1 MTRTEAIELITA
13 TLPSLDEEQ
22 AMELAE
28 VARSMVSPPI
38 PLKLTDEELAGI
50 ERGREDFR
58 LGRTLSSSEAR
69 AMSAELAA
77 KRRAAM
83 AGLWCMTR

>member
-28 VARSMVSPPI
+28 VARSMVTAPI
-38 PLKLTDEELAGI
+38 PPKLTDEEMAGI
-50 ERGREDFR
+50 ERAREDFR
-58 LGRTLSSSEAR
+58 IGRTLSSSEIR
-69 AMSAELAA
+69 LYLAELASNRCA
-77 KRRAAM
+77 LRTTNKAA
-83 AGLWCMTR
+83 G

>member
-38 PLKLTDEELAGI
+38 PLKLTDEDRANLESA
-50 ERGREDFR
+50 REDFR
-58 LGRTLSSSEAR
+58 LGRTMSSSEIR
-69 AMSAELAA
+69 AYLADEAA

-83 AGLWCMTR
+83 AGE

>member
-1 MTRTEAIELITA
+1 MSEGMTRTEAIELITA

-28 VARSMVSPPI
+28 VARSMVSAPV

-50 ERGREDFR
+50 ECGREDFR
-58 LGRTLSSSEAR
+58 MDRTLSSSEIRVYLAD
-69 AMSAELAA
+69 LAA
-77 KRRAAM
+77 KRARGK
-83 AGLWCMTR
+83 GLG